1 MTKPFFARVALAA
14 AVLFAGFAGAA
25 NAQSPAEFYKGKNV
39 LLVVGYGPG
48 GGYDAYARMV
58 APYLSKVTGANII
71 VTNVPGAGGLNALNR
86 TYTATDNLT
95 MMIVNGTAAG
105 LSQIVD
111 EPGVKYDLSKFGYL
125 GIVSASPWVWLVNPD
140 KPLVTNVQEAMKPG
154 LKIRWSASGPID
166 GLSDGAAITCAALK
180 LDCQIIIGYK
190 GSNEAALAVSR
201 GEMDSI
207 YVSDTSANNYV
218 KATQNKPVAAMGR
231 KRSRFFPDLPTVFE
245 QVQLSPEA
253 TWWFDFR
260 ATVDDLGRIL
270 VVPPNMA
277 PDRLK
282 FLQDAVHKVLTDPQL
297 IADGEKSQRYIDYQD
312 PETTLKKI
320 NSAVSNLTPEQKA
333 QITQVLSRAK

>member
-1 MTKPFFARVALAA
+1 MTISFFRRLALGVA
-14 AVLFAGFAGAA
+14 VFAGLAGV
-25 NAQSPAEFYKGKNV
+25 AQAETPAEFYKGKNM
-39 LLVVGYGPG
+39 LLIVGYGAG

-58 APYLSKVTGANII
+58 APYLSKVTGANVI
-71 VTNVPGAGGLNALNR
+71 VTNQPGAGGLSALNR
-86 TYTATDNLT
+86 AYTATDQLT

-111 EPGVKYDLSKFGYL
+111 EPGVRYDLGKFGYL
-125 GIVSASPWVWLVNPD
+125 GIVSASPWIWLVNPD
-140 KPLVTNVQEAMKPG
+140 HPIVTNVQEAMKPG

-166 GLSDGAAITCAALK
+166 GLSDGAAMTCAALK

-218 KATQNKPVAAMGR
+218 KAAQNKAVAAMGR
-231 KRSRFFPDLPTVFE
+231 KRSRFFPDLPTIFE

-270 VVPPNMA
+270 VMPPGMP

-282 FLQDAVHKVLTDPQL
+282 FWQDAVAKVLKDPQL
-297 IADGEKSQRYIDYQD
+297 IADGDKSQRYIDFQD

-320 NSAVSNLTPEQKA
+320 HDAVSNLTPEQKA
-333 QITQVLSRAK
+333 QVKQVLSRAK